1 MLPERTYDEQPAGA
15 RVGKMTSSLLARLS
29 YAAASTCLVSGILY
43 EISGPSVL
51 SLGPPRT
58 LVLAS
63 SLVGAIAL
71 AVAGKWQQGAPEG
84 ARGLQL
90 ATLTAL
96 SGGYV
101 LANVLGTT
109 LTENTVWR
117 AMYIVGLVVGAV
129 LFASAARALL
139 KDQRSTQK
147 A

>member
-1 MLPERTYDEQPAGA
+1 MS
-15 RVGKMTSSLLARLS
+15 SSLLTRLS
-29 YAAASTCLVSGILY
+29 YAAAATCAASGILY
-43 EISGPSVL
+43 EVSGPSVL

-71 AVAGKWQQGAPEG
+71 AVAGTWQQGAAEG

-109 LTENTVWR
+109 LTGNAVWR
-117 AMYIVGLVVGAV
+117 VMYFVGLAVGAV
-129 LFASAARALL
+129 LFVASARALL

>member
-1 MLPERTYDEQPAGA
+1 MGSDAAVARLIVPAGTYAQHPAGA
-15 RVGKMTSSLLARLS
+15 KVEEMSSSLLTRLS
-29 YAAASTCLVSGILY
+29 YAAATTCLVSGILY

-90 ATLTAL
+90 ATL
-96 SGGYV
+96 
-101 LANVLGTT
+101 
-109 LTENTVWR
+109 
-117 AMYIVGLVVGAV
+117 
-129 LFASAARALL
+129 
-139 KDQRSTQK
+139 
-147 A
+147 

>member
-1 MLPERTYDEQPAGA
+1 MS
-15 RVGKMTSSLLARLS
+15 SSLLARLS
-29 YAAASTCLVSGILY
+29 YAAAATCAVSGILY
-43 EISGPSVL
+43 EVSGP

-63 SLVGAIAL
+63 SMVGAIAL
-71 AVAGKWQQGAPEG
+71 AVAGRWQQGAAAG

-109 LTENTVWR
+109 LTGNAVWR
-117 AMYIVGLVVGAV
+117 AMYFVGLAVGAV
-129 LFASAARALL
+129 LFVSSARALL

>member
-1 MLPERTYDEQPAGA
+1 MS
-15 RVGKMTSSLLARLS
+15 SSLLTRLS
-29 YAAASTCLVSGILY
+29 YVAAATCAVSGILY
-43 EISGPSVL
+43 EVSGPAVL

-63 SLVGAIAL
+63 SLVGAVAL
-71 AVAGKWQQGAPEG
+71 AVAGKWQQGAAEG

-101 LANVLGTT
+101 LANVGGIT
-109 LTENTVWR
+109 LTEAGTWR

-129 LFASAARALL
+129 LFASSARALL
-139 KDQRSTQK
+139 KDQRSTQD

>member
-1 MLPERTYDEQPAGA
+1 MS
-15 RVGKMTSSLLARLS
+15 SSLLARLS
-29 YAAASTCLVSGILY
+29 YAAAATCAVSGILY
-43 EISGPSVL
+43 EVSGPSVL

-63 SLVGAIAL
+63 SMVGAIAL
-71 AVAGKWQQGAPEG
+71 AVAGRWQQGAAAG

-109 LTENTVWR
+109 LTGNAVWR
-117 AMYIVGLVVGAV
+117 AMYFIGLAVGAV
-129 LFASAARALL
+129 LFVSSARALL